1 MYDLMATYDARC
13 IDLIKATVAE
23 KKVPTKVLTTTYL
36 YLKGLT
42 AEQVESYK
50 NILSECKVNSSDGT
64 KTYKIRFS
72 AYKCDA
78 ILPKVETED
87 TAKER
92 KLADPKNKE
101 RKLKRLAKKASKRK
115 TELAIAKAARMV
127 HHGGGINTAYALK
140 RNARKKQGLAGRKS
154 KNNYVDD
161 NKGVTTVH
169 YRRGTLESNLQK
181 HIRQRAEKAG
191 KYVIKQE
198 EKKTP
203 TMRANKPSK
212 ANMKPVQKKLAL
224 AA

>member
-50 NILSECKVNSSDGT
+50 KILSECQVNSSDGT

-78 ILPKVETED
+78 ILPKVETKTE
-87 TAKER
+87 TKERTLKGGKDR
-92 KLADPKNKE
+92 KLA
-101 RKLKRLAKKASKRK
+101 RLAKKAASYK
-115 TELAIAKAARMV
+115 TEPAIAKAARMI
-127 HHGGGINTAYALK
+127 HHGGGINTAHALK
-140 RNARKKQGLAGRKS
+140 RNARKKQGLTGRGA
-154 KNNYVDD
+154 KNNYLNNEKQVL
-161 NKGVTTVH
+161 TTTH
-169 YRRGTLESNLQK
+169 KRGTLESNLQK
-181 HIRQRAEKAG
+181 HIRQRANKAG

-198 EKKTP
+198 EKKAA
-203 TMRANKPSK
+203 TMSVNKPNK
-212 ANMKPVQKKLAL
+212 AIMKPVQKKLAL